1 MHEDRRATEAGID
14 RRAALGA
21 IGGLAAMGAV
31 AAAAGNAGRRG
42 TAVVT
47 QEQLGWNESRGEY
60 VLPDLPYAYTALEPH
75 IDTQTMQIHHDKH
88 HQGYVNGTNRALQAL
103 EDIRMGRGDPGLIK
117 HWSRELSFNGSG
129 HVNHTM
135 FWFGM
140 APEED
145 GGGGQPEDDALAERL
160 EQDFGSFNQFA
171 AHFKL
176 AAGAVEGSGWGWLV
190 HDPVSGKLRIIQGE
204 KQQDL
209 MMTGVVPLLGVDVW
223 EHAYYLR
230 YQNRRGDYLD
240 AFMNVINW
248 SEIARRYRAAT
259 T

>member
-21 IGGLAAMGAV
+21 IGGLAAMGAG

-60 VLPDLPYAYTALEPH
+60 VLPDLPYAYSALEPH
-75 IDTQTMQIHHDKH
+75 IDT
-88 HQGYVNGTNRALQAL
+88 QAL

-160 EQDFGSFNQFA
+160 QQDFGSFNQFA

-248 SEIARRYRAAT
+248 PEIARRYRAAT